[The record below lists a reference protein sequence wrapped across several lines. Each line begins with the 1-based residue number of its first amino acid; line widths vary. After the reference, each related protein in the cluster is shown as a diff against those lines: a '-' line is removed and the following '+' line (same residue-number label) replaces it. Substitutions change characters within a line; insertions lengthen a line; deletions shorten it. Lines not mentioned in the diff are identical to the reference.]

1 MDNTS
6 MNHAQKIS
14 AKSKN
19 REKVRF
25 MVISAMLGAIS
36 VILMLFE
43 IPLPFA
49 PGFYEIDISEVP
61 VLIGT
66 FAMGPIAGAAIELI
80 KILLNFVIN
89 GTKTGGVGEVA
100 NFLIGCSFCVPAG
113 MIYHKMKTKKGAWIA
128 LILGTVIMTAVGCIM
143 NAYVLLP
150 TYAAVF
156 GMPMDS
162 LIAMGTAVNPAI
174 NGIWTFILLAV
185 APFNLLKGA
194 VVSLILLLIYKKI
207 SPILH
212 RKFR

>member
-1 MDNTS
+1 
-6 MNHAQKIS
+6 
-14 AKSKN
+14 
-19 REKVRF
+19 
-25 MVISAMLGAIS
+25 
-36 VILMLFE
+36 
-43 IPLPFA
+43 
-49 PGFYEIDISEVP
+49 
-61 VLIGT
+61 
-66 FAMGPIAGAAIELI
+66 
-80 KILLNFVIN
+80 
-89 GTKTGGVGEVA
+89 
-100 NFLIGCSFCVPAG
+100 
-113 MIYHKMKTKKGAWIA
+113 
-128 LILGTVIMTAVGCIM
+128 M